1 MPDRSDAV
9 LKQIEADRDELVDF
23 AAELIRIPTVNP
35 PGALYRECAETIGKR
50 FEQHG
55 LDVEYLDGEGR
66 PEHTQAHP
74 RVNVIGR
81 RSGASVRPL
90 VHFNGHT
97 DVVPAGRGWTV
108 DPFRGEVRNGRL
120 YGRGSSDMKAGLAS
134 AVYAVEAI
142 RRAGL
147 GLTGCVELSATV
159 DEETGGYAGMARLAE
174 RGIVHRDRTDYVIIP
189 EPMGVDRICTGHRG
203 VYWFKITCHGRTA
216 HGSMPFLGQNAIEP
230 MVALIEAIR
239 NELMPALVERRTSM
253 PVIPPEARQATININ
268 SILGGQGGENLQSP
282 CVADRCEAVFDRRFL
297 LEEGFDS
304 ARDEIVR
311 LVERFSDECAGRHL
325 EINDTLVVHP
335 VVTPDGSPLTAAL
348 SQAILDV
355 RGVEAEIVA
364 SPGTYDHKHVEHIA
378 GVEHCVAYGPG
389 ILELAHQADEYCR
402 IEDMVD
408 ATKVMALG
416 IISLIGHR

>member
-1 MPDRSDAV
+1 MPDRRDAV
-9 LKQIEADRDELVDF
+9 LKQIEADSDELVDF
-23 AAELIRIPTVNP
+23 AAELIRLPTVNP
-35 PGALYRECAETIGKR
+35 PGALYRECAETIGRR

-66 PEHTQAHP
+66 PEHTQAYP
-74 RVNVIGR
+74 RINVIGR
-81 RSGASVRPL
+81 RSGASARPL
-90 VHFNGHT
+90 VHLNGHL

-108 DPFRGEVRNGRL
+108 EPFSGEVRDGRL
-120 YGRGSSDMKAGLAS
+120 YGRGSSDMKAGLAA

-147 GLTGCVELSATV
+147 RLGGSVELSATV

-174 RGIVHRDRTDYVIIP
+174 RGIIHRDRTDYVIIP
-189 EPMGVDRICTGHRG
+189 EPLGVDRICTGHRG
-203 VYWFKITCHGRTA
+203 VYWFKVTSHGRTA

-230 MVALIEAIR
+230 MAALIEAIR
-239 NELMPALVERRTSM
+239 NELIPALEERRTAM
-253 PVIPPEARQATININ
+253 PVIPREARQATININ

-304 ARDEIVR
+304 ARAEIVR
-311 LVERFSDECAGRHL
+311 LVERFSDESAGRRL

-348 SQAILDV
+348 TQAIADV
-355 RGVEAEIVA
+355 RGTEAELVA
-364 SPGTYDHKHVEHIA
+364 SPGTYDHKHVANIA

-402 IEDMVD
+402 IADMVD
-408 ATKVMALG
+408 ATKVLALG
-416 IISLIGHR
+416 VISLLGLR